1 MATSTDRISRSLS
14 AITAKE
20 MAYHPLSP
28 LTAAEITRSS
38 DLVKSLYPPKI
49 DLQFKVVTLEEPEKC
64 FVVPYLHAEHH
75 GKPLPSLERK
85 AFVCYYIRNTVSES
99 AKRRSKA
106 RLGVPVVC

>member
-1 MATSTDRISRSLS
+1 MATSTDRLSRSPS
-14 AITAKE
+14 AITAKK

-64 FVVPYLHAEHH
+64 FVVPYLHAEHL
-75 GKPLPSLERK
+75 GKLLPSLERK

-99 AKRRSKA
+99 AKEEKLS
-106 RLGVPVVC
+106 